1 MRSVNALLTFLL
13 TYLLYK
19 TNMGRRHF
27 QRTIKQK
34 DRIDRI
40 ASVRFETGMINYT
53 HNDLLFLGNVGYGT
67 RTAVVRNV
75 DTSGRV
81 RPGDGAHSI
90 RIQPVRARHRDADPR
105 VGRQ

>member
-90 RIQPVRARHRDADPR
+90 RIQPCLLYTSDAADE
-105 VGRQ
+105 